1 MTVDD
6 ANLELFGSPDEVDAP
21 EGPPQHSLR
30 APGVGVPAG
39 SEHAT
44 ELFADEGAIGDV
56 VDPDTENPDPLDPDT
71 TAPDTGGP
79 DSPHPDTTALETA
92 ARAANDEGSPRD
104 AAVRLPPVWTV
115 SMVNRR
121 VRELVEGTVPPLW
134 VRGEVA
140 NWTRARSG
148 HRYFTLK
155 DELAQIRA
163 VMFRNDAERLPVDPD
178 EGMTVRA
185 FGSVTLYETR
195 GEYQITVRT
204 LEAEGDEGLWRIAF
218 ERVRL
223 KLEKEGLLAA
233 GRKRPL
239 PRFPRCV
246 GVVTSPTGAA
256 LRDVLSVINGRAPW
270 TRVVVKSTRVQ
281 GDGAALEIAAAID
294 ALARSGLADMVIVA
308 RGGGSIEDLWAFND
322 EGVARAIAACPV
334 PVVSAIGHEVDV
346 TIADL
351 VADVRAPTPSAGAEA
366 AVQDRA
372 AILRQLSNVP
382 PRLAAGLRRS
392 VDRRRERV
400 MERMGRLHR
409 GVRGLIEPGSLRA
422 RDREERLERA
432 VRNALSSRRHRLERA
447 SAKIDTLSPLATMRR
462 GYAVPLDSAGQILR
476 RVAAFSPGESFDL
489 RVVDGR
495 VACEVARLADEP

>member
-1 MTVDD
+1 MPRFDFTLARGRHDRARPIDRPVVTHQIGPMTVDD

-294 ALARSGLADMVIVA
+294 ALARSGACGHGHRSSRRRLHRRSLGVQR
-308 RGGGSIEDLWAFND
+308 RGGGPGNRGLP
-322 EGVARAIAACPV
+322 R
-334 PVVSAIGHEVDV
+334 
-346 TIADL
+346 
-351 VADVRAPTPSAGAEA
+351 PSRFGN
-366 AVQDRA
+366 RT
-372 AILRQLSNVP
+372 
-382 PRLAAGLRRS
+382 RS
-392 VDRRRERV
+392 
-400 MERMGRLHR
+400 GRHHR
-409 GVRGLIEPGSLRA
+409 GSRG
-422 RDREERLERA
+422 
-432 VRNALSSRRHRLERA
+432 
-447 SAKIDTLSPLATMRR
+447 
-462 GYAVPLDSAGQILR
+462 
-476 RVAAFSPGESFDL
+476 
-489 RVVDGR
+489 
-495 VACEVARLADEP
+495 